1 MAEQLALLGP
11 EDAPPVT
18 TIPATGGTPLVVI
31 CDHAGRAVPRVLGDL
46 GVPRAEWD
54 RHIAWDIGALEVSR
68 RLAARFG
75 CAVVA
80 SVYSRLVIDCNRRL
94 DDPGL
99 CPEVSDG
106 TPVPGNFALEPAK
119 RAERVA
125 SLHAPYHAAVR
136 ATLERVTARGRTP
149 VVVSMHSCTPVF
161 KGFERPWHV
170 GILWKSDPRLPLPL
184 MESLRSLGGISVG
197 DNQPYDARDGHGYTM
212 RAHCEEAGVPHAL
225 IEIRQDLID
234 TRAGCDK
241 WAALFG
247 DALAPLID
255 SPDLA
260 HAKVH
265 P

>member
-1 MAEQLALLGP
+1 MADLPALLAP
-11 EDAPPVT
+11 DDAPPVL
-18 TIPATGGTPLVVI
+18 TIPATGDTPLVVI
-31 CDHAGRAVPRVLGDL
+31 CDHAGRAVPRSLGDL

-54 RHIAWDIGALEVSR
+54 RHIAWDIGALEVSK

-106 TPVPGNFALEPAK
+106 TSVPGNFALDAVQR
-119 RAERVA
+119 RARIEA
-125 SLHAPYHAAVR
+125 LHAPYHAAVR
-136 ATLERVTARGRTP
+136 ETLARMSARGRVP

-170 GILWKSDPRLPLPL
+170 GILWKSDPRLPVPL
-184 MESLRSLGGISVG
+184 MANLRAQEGTVVG

-212 RAHCEEAGVPHAL
+212 RAHCEEAGLPHAL

-255 SPDLA
+255 RPELA
-260 HAKVH
+260 QAKVH